1 MTLLNEILSSGTGAS
16 GSTGSTGIQGAS
28 GSTGSTGI
36 QGASGSTGLTGA
48 TGSTGIDG
56 ATGVQ
61 GASGVGG
68 GGGFPTTVNSRI
80 VLNTLQNLTSNF
92 TATPL
97 TITVT
102 PSSTSA
108 PVFVTFN
115 FQAQGLDT
123 DSGMLLQLYQ
133 NGSAV
138 VNSELQHFLIDNG
151 AATYGGFP
159 TTYTFAYIPGTST
172 ATTLTLY
179 AKKTGGN
186 TSQIGSALGNYCQ
199 ASAIVW

>member
-1 MTLLNEILSSGTGAS
+1 VSTTANVVTTQYFIGN
-16 GSTGSTGIQGAS
+16 GSQLTGITS
-28 GSTGSTGI
+28 
-36 QGASGSTGLTGA
+36 
-48 TGSTGIDG
+48 
-56 ATGVQ
+56 
-61 GASGVGG
+61 GG

-80 VLNTLQNLTSNF
+80 EMGTLQNLTADF

-151 AATYGGFP
+151 AATYAGFP
-159 TTYTFAYIPGTST
+159 TTYTFAYIPGTAT

-179 AKKTGGN
+179 ARKTGGN
-186 TSQIGSALGNYCQ
+186 TSQIGSGLGNYCQ